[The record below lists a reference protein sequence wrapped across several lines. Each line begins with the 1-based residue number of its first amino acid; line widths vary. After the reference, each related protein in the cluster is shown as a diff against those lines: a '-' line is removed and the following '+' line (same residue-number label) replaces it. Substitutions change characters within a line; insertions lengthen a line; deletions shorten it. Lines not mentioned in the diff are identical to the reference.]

1 MSETFLL
8 HKNMC
13 DKMIVSRFASKN
25 ALSPISCG
33 FEANIFMASKRVHFA
48 WQHFLPYK
56 TIKSHAL
63 LLLFLKIVLSL
74 IFKSR
79 RPHLS
84 DRIALFV
91 FALSF
96 WRLQAAES

>member
-33 FEANIFMASKRVHFA
+33 FEANIVMASKRVHFA
-48 WQHFLPYK
+48 LQHFL
-56 TIKSHAL
+56 TH
-63 LLLFLKIVLSL
+63 
-74 IFKSR
+74 
-79 RPHLS
+79 
-84 DRIALFV
+84 
-91 FALSF
+91 
-96 WRLQAAES
+96 

>member
-48 WQHFLPYK
+48 LQHFLTHLNHKKPHVSVAFSK
-56 TIKSHAL
+56 NC
-63 LLLFLKIVLSL
+63 F
-74 IFKSR
+74 IF
-79 RPHLS
+79 
-84 DRIALFV
+84 DF
-91 FALSF
+91 
-96 WRLQAAES
+96 

>member
-63 LLLFLKIVLSL
+63 LLLFQKLFYIWV
-74 IFKSR
+74 FQSR
-79 RPHLS
+79 RLHLS
-84 DRIALFV
+84 DRVAVFV

>member
-1 MSETFLL
+1 MPTCSRQTLVKDHAFLVKLAYYLKSLCGVRGFVSETFLL

-48 WQHFLPYK
+48 LQHFL
-56 TIKSHAL
+56 TH
-63 LLLFLKIVLSL
+63 
-74 IFKSR
+74 
-79 RPHLS
+79 
-84 DRIALFV
+84 
-91 FALSF
+91 
-96 WRLQAAES
+96 